1 MSPDLITIKRALIS
15 LSDKTNIELIVN
27 IVKKY
32 NIEVL
37 STGGTAKLLREHNIN
52 VKDVSDYTNFPE
64 MLDGRVKTLHP
75 KIHGGLLGRY
85 NQITHKNEMEQH
97 NIKPINLVIVNL
109 YPFSQSVENNLSF
122 DECIENIDIGGP
134 SMIRSSAKNHENVC
148 VITSPNDYSEL
159 QKILNKND
167 GATELKDRKLYAAK
181 AYAKT
186 AYYDSLIAQ
195 WFNQQVN
202 IKWPETLTIAGTLSS
217 ELRYGENPHQ
227 ESAVYQN
234 PNHKLNGIVKSNLLQ
249 GKPLSYNNLNDSD
262 AAYELIKEFEGPTIA
277 IIKHANPCGVATKKL
292 ILKAWEAAL
301 RTDPQSA
308 FGGIVACN
316 IEVNNELAARM
327 NEIFLEVII
336 APSFS
341 TDALKIFSSKK
352 NLRLL
357 KINKINNQPL
367 IDHKIMKDLS
377 DGFLIQDR
385 DLETLNIDNL
395 KVVTTKKPNDEEIK
409 DLIFAFKIAKHVK
422 SNAIIYAKNNATVG
436 IGAGQMSRIDSSQI
450 AAIKSEKASRFAGLK
465 NNMAKGSVLASDAF
479 FPFADGLIAAAEAGV
494 TSIIQPGGSIRDD
507 EVIEAANKLGL
518 SMVFTGIRHFRH

>member
-1 MSPDLITIKRALIS
+1 MPSDLISIKRALIS
-15 LSDKTNIELIVN
+15 LSDKTNINLIVE

-85 NQITHKNEMEQH
+85 NLITHKSEMKQH

-109 YPFSQSVENNLSF
+109 YPFSEAVKKNLDF
-122 DECIENIDIGGP
+122 AECIENIDIGGP

-148 VITSPNDYSEL
+148 VITNPKDYSEL
-159 QKILNKND
+159 QQILDKNN

-186 AYYDSLIAQ
+186 AYYDSLISQ
-195 WFNQQVN
+195 WFNEQVN
-202 IKWPETLTIAGTLSS
+202 IKWPETITIAGTLVN

-227 ESAVYQN
+227 ESAVYKS
-234 PNHKLNGIVKSNLLQ
+234 PNHNLNGVVKSQLLQ

-262 AAYELIKEFEGPTIA
+262 AAYELIKEFEEPTIA
-277 IIKHANPCGVATKKL
+277 IIKHANPCGVSTKKL

-308 FGGIVACN
+308 FGGIVVCN
-316 IEVNNELAARM
+316 IEVTNKLATRM
-327 NEIFLEVII
+327 NKIFLEVII

-341 TDALKIFSSKK
+341 ADALKTFSSKK

-367 IDHKIMKDLS
+367 IGHKVMKNLS

-422 SNAIIYAKNNATVG
+422 SNAIIYAKNNSTVG

-479 FPFADGLIAAAEAGV
+479 FPFADGLITAAEAGI

-507 EVIEAANKLGL
+507 EVIETANKLGL

>member
-1 MSPDLITIKRALIS
+1 MLSDLITIKRALIS
-15 LSDKTNIELIVN
+15 LSDKANIALIVDI
-27 IVKKY
+27 IVKY

-64 MLDGRVKTLHP
+64 MLNGRVKTLHP
-75 KIHGGLLGRY
+75 KIHGALLGKY
-85 NQITHKNEMEQH
+85 NLTSHKNEMKQH
-97 NIKPINLVIVNL
+97 NIEPINLVIVNL
-109 YPFSQSVENNLSF
+109 YPFSEAVKNNLSF

-159 QKILNKND
+159 IQILDKNN
-167 GATELKDRKLYAAK
+167 GATKFKDRKLFAAK

-186 AYYDSLIAQ
+186 AYYDSLISQ
-195 WFNQQVN
+195 WFNEQVN
-202 IKWPETLTIAGTLSS
+202 IKWPETITIAGTLVNK
-217 ELRYGENPHQ
+217 LRYGENPHQ
-227 ESAVYQN
+227 ESAVYKN
-234 PNHKLNGIVKSNLLQ
+234 PNHNLNGIVNSQLLQ

-262 AAYELIKEFEGPTIA
+262 AAFELIKEFKSPTIA
-277 IIKHANPCGVATKKL
+277 IIKHANPCGVASNKL
-292 ILKAWEAAL
+292 ILAAWKDAL

-316 IEVNNELAARM
+316 REITKELAEKM
-327 NEIFLEVII
+327 HEIFLEVIL
-336 APSFS
+336 APGF
-341 TDALKIFSSKK
+341 TKEALKIFASKK
-352 NLRLL
+352 NLRVL
-357 KINKINNQPL
+357 KTSKVDNQT
-367 IDHKIMKDLS
+367 IVEHKIIKDLS
-377 DGFLIQDR
+377 DGFLVQDR
-385 DLETLNIDNL
+385 DTEVLNINNL
-395 KVVTTKKPNDEEIK
+395 NTVTIKKPNEAEIK
-409 DLIFAFKIAKHVK
+409 DLIFAFKVAKHVK

-450 AAIKSEKASRFAGLK
+450 AAIKSEKASKLAGLK
-465 NNMAKGSVLASDAF
+465 SNMAEGSVLASDAF

-494 TSIIQPGGSIRDD
+494 TCIIQPGGSIKDN

>member
-15 LSDKTNIELIVN
+15 LSDKTNIKLIVD

-37 STGGTAKLLREHNIN
+37 STGGTAKLLREHG
-52 VKDVSDYTNFPE
+52 VTVTDVSDYTNFPE

-85 NQITHKNEMEQH
+85 NLTAHKNEMKQYDIE
-97 NIKPINLVIVNL
+97 PINLVIVNL
-109 YPFSQSVENNLSF
+109 YPFSNAVKNNLNF

-134 SMIRSSAKNHENVC
+134 SMIRSAAKNHENVC
-148 VITSPNDYSEL
+148 ILTNPNDYEKFK
-159 QKILNKND
+159 QILDKNN
-167 GATELKDRKLYAAK
+167 GATNLKNRKLYAAI
-181 AYAKT
+181 AFSKT
-186 AYYDSLIAQ
+186 AYYDSLISQ
-195 WFNQQVN
+195 WFNKEVG
-202 IKWPETLTIAGTLSS
+202 IKWPETITISGTLLNQ
-217 ELRYGENPHQ
+217 LRYGENPHQ

-234 PNHKLNGIVKSNLLQ
+234 PNHNLNGIVKSQLLQ
-249 GKPLSYNNLNDSD
+249 GKQLSYNNLNDSD
-262 AAYELIKEFEGPTIA
+262 AAYELIKEFEEPTIA
-277 IIKHANPCGVATKKL
+277 IIKHANPCGIATNEL
-292 ILKAWEAAL
+292 IIEAWKSAL

-308 FGGIVACN
+308 FGGIVVCN
-316 IEVNNELAARM
+316 REVTKELAEIM
-327 NEIFLEVII
+327 SKIFLEVII
-336 APSFS
+336 APIFS
-341 TDALKIFSSKK
+341 KEALKVFSSKK
-352 NLRLL
+352 NLRIL
-357 KINKINNQPL
+357 KTNL
-367 IDHKIMKDLS
+367 IDNKAVIEHKIMKDLN

-395 KVVTTKKPNDEEIK
+395 NIVTTKKPNEEEMK
-409 DLIFAFKIAKHVK
+409 DLIFAFKVAKHVK

-450 AAIKSEKASRFAGLK
+450 AAIKSQKASKLAGLA
-465 NNMAKGSVLASDAF
+465 NSMAEGSVLASDAF